1 MTKRKYSSE
10 CLYDGY
16 SVVQPDT
23 PPVWKPIAQN
33 SIHQGREQELHALL
47 LSLEEQVQDQQ
58 ELDLGIVDEDQQE
71 LDIGF
76 VDEESASM
84 TEEDFTSSSDN
95 DVTEP
100 EPPLFFSST
109 DIAMVERIQK
119 CNSAGVSLC
128 FLDELLSIIKR
139 HLKAKRHWRESDR
152 NMM

>member
-10 CLYDGY
+10 RLYDGY
-16 SVVQPDT
+16 RVVQPDT

-47 LSLEEQVQDQQ
+47 LSLEEQEQVQDQQ

-71 LDIGF
+71 LDFGL

-84 TEEDFTSSSDN
+84 TEEDSTSSSDN

-100 EPPLFFSST
+100 EPLLFSPPQTLRWS
-109 DIAMVERIQK
+109 R
-119 CNSAGVSLC
+119 
-128 FLDELLSIIKR
+128 
-139 HLKAKRHWRESDR
+139 
-152 NMM
+152 